1 LSGSSLPVATVLRFV
16 GGKQRLR
23 KGRGFSLGELQQAGL
38 KRPQARSF
46 KIRTDQRRSTVHAQN
61 VAVLKAF
68 LASLTP
74 KTSEPEPSVEAPA
87 EEAKPKKGPPSRKEK
102 AKPRRVRRGEKP
114 KS

>member
-1 LSGSSLPVATVLRFV
+1 LSGSSLPVAMVLRFV
-16 GGKQRLR
+16 GGKHRLR
-23 KGRGFSLGELQQAGL
+23 KGRGFSLGELEQAGL

-46 KIRTDQRRSTVHAQN
+46 KIRTDERRSTVHTQN

-74 KTSEPEPSVEAPA
+74 KTSKPEPSVEAPA
-87 EEAKPKKGPPSRKEK
+87 EEAKPKKGAVPGKK
-102 AKPRRVRRGEKP
+102 NAKPRRVRRSEKP